1 MRKVLLLM
9 LLFVL
14 SINAQANTCNV
25 NGLKYALN
33 YSTNEAVCMGFEN
46 EPTDFISISVADYIT
61 VADSQYKVI
70 EIGGGAFFNCH
81 YLQSIELPSTLSKIS
96 FLAFAKCSNLENI
109 VFPENL
115 KVIER
120 EAFALCTSLT
130 SLYIPEN
137 VEELGSTH
145 APNVFLA
152 CSNLKSIKV
161 SSKNEVFDSRKNC
174 NAIIETSTN
183 KIITGCSTSKIV
195 NSVEIIGYRAFK
207 QMLDLYELKIPST
220 VHTIEPT
227 AFDGCPNIN
236 YITVSKHN
244 AVYDSRENCN
254 AIIKTA
260 TNTLCIGSNKTIIP
274 DGIDTIGACAFCG
287 RTGLFNIAIPNSVK
301 VIREFAFEGCIYL
314 NSVILP
320 AELTEIYPSA
330 FQNCISLQGVVFQN
344 KIERIGES
352 AFKNC
357 INLQT
362 LLLPNSINLIG
373 FYAFEGCD
381 NLLTL
386 SLPDNDLCDILD
398 RAFSSCSS
406 LEKVVIP
413 YGVQYVGNKA
423 FANCSSLEEVY
434 IENKNTEIEATAFEE
449 CRITISN

>member
-33 YSTNEAVCMGFEN
+33 HSTNEAVCMGFEN

-70 EIGGGAFFNCH
+70 EIGDGAFYNCY
-81 YLQSIELPSTLSKIS
+81 YLQNIELPSTLRNIGYA
-96 FLAFAKCSNLENI
+96 AFAKCSNLENI
-109 VFPENL
+109 VFPDNL
-115 KVIER
+115 EVIEKD
-120 EAFALCTSLT
+120 AFALCSGLT
-130 SLYIPEN
+130 SLYIPAN
-137 VEELGSTH
+137 VVELGNSH
-145 APNVFLA
+145 DSNVFLS

-161 SSKNEVFDSRKNC
+161 SSKNTVFDSRKNC

-183 KIITGCSTSKIV
+183 KIITGCSTSEIV
-195 NSVEIIGYRAFK
+195 KGVEIIGYRAFK
-207 QMLDLYELKIPST
+207 NMLDLYELNIPST
-220 VHTIEPT
+220 VNSISAT

-236 YITVSKHN
+236 KISVSRHN
-244 AVYDSRENCN
+244 LTYDSRNKCN
-254 AIIKTA
+254 AIIETS
-260 TNTLCIGSNKTIIP
+260 TNKLCIGSNNTIIP
-274 DGIDTIGACAFCG
+274 DGIEEIGACAFCG
-287 RTGLFNIAIPNSVK
+287 RVGLDYISIPSSVS
-301 VIREFAFEGCIYL
+301 VIREFAFEGCLYL

-423 FANCSSLEEVY
+423 FANCSGIENVY
-434 IENKNTEIEATAFEE
+434 IENSETEISDSAFDSTV
-449 CRITISN
+449 IINNM